1 MAQTPIVPAGPF
13 VDRLRSEIHAAHH
26 AGDTNELT
34 FLMHLHALT
43 CVRALQNGKL
53 LIADDFAQLAGL
65 ARDLLDQPVAR
76 ELRRPV
82 TEPPAAE
89 GDWQLGGDGS

>member
-1 MAQTPIVPAGPF
+1 MAHTPSISGKF
-13 VDRLRSEIHAAHH
+13 IERLRADVHAAHH
-26 AGDTNELT
+26 TGDTRELE

-53 LIADDFAQLAGL
+53 LIADDFAELAGL
-65 ARDLLDQPVAR
+65 ARDLLDQPVPR

-82 TEPPAAE
+82 AEPPAPE
-89 GDWQLGGDGS
+89 EDLQLGGDQ

>member
-1 MAQTPIVPAGPF
+1 MAQDTSIPAGPF

-26 AGDTNELT
+26 TCDHRELE

-53 LIADDFAQLAGL
+53 LIADDFAELAGL
-65 ARDLLDQPVAR
+65 ARDLLEQPVPR

-82 TEPPAAE
+82 TEPPAPE
-89 GDWQLGGDGS
+89 EDLQLGGNQ